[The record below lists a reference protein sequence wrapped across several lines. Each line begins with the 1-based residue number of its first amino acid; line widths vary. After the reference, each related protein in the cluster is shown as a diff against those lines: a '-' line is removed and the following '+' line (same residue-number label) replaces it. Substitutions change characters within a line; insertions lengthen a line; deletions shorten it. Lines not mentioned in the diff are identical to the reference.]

1 MEMKQLTAVFG
12 ALAFLGTIVALGTA
26 AAFMLGVRLIGEER
40 IARAMGAVSSW
51 FFGGRGGARKIAF
64 VAAMLV
70 AGYGIALLGA
80 SAASREWALGAGE
93 EKYFCEIDCHIAYA
107 VANVE
112 KAKTLGIGGEQKTAN
127 GNFYVVSVRT
137 RFDERTISPRRGDAP
152 LTPGPRVVT
161 VVDDQGHS
169 YSISQDGQRSWEAS
183 ADRHWTSMMQPLR
196 PGESYTTQLVFD
208 LPRDACGLKLLITSP
223 SEPAWIGRVIIGD
236 EDSIFHKKV
245 YLRLES

>member
-12 ALAFLGTIVALGTA
+12 VLAFLGTIVTLGSA
-26 AAFMLGVRLIGEER
+26 AAFMLGVRIVSEER
-40 IARAMGAVSSW
+40 LARTMGTVSTW
-51 FFGGRGGARKIAF
+51 LFGGRGVARKTAF
-64 VAAMLV
+64 VAAILV

-107 VANVE
+107 VANIE
-112 KAKTLGIGGEQKTAN
+112 KTKTLGTGGEQKTAN

-161 VVDDQGHS
+161 VVDDQGRS
-169 YSISQDGQRSWEAS
+169 YSISRDGQKSWEAS
-183 ADRHWTSMMQPLR
+183 ADSHWTSMTQPLR

-208 LPRDACGLKLLITSP
+208 LPSDARGLKLLITSP
-223 SEPAWIGRVIIGD
+223 SEPAWISHVIIGD

-245 YLRLES
+245 YLRLGS